1 MMRSLLSVLALW
13 LVLVA
18 PARAA
23 TPLDYTRTVLQ
34 QVQAV
39 VAGNQTQDA
48 KMAALSE
55 LLAKFLD
62 TDAMG
67 REALGQHWSSFTA
80 PQQKEFLALFRKLFQ
95 QTYVQTLLLFQNPD
109 FVYAG
114 EQPSGSGAIV
124 DTKIVTPRD
133 QFDVSYRLIP
143 AGDKWQAIAITVEN
157 VNLTTNLS
165 NQFNRLLDRM
175 TVDDLLQLMRR
186 KYGDPGG
193 EA

>member
-175 TVDDLLQLMRR
+175 TVDDLLELMRR

>member
-1 MMRSLLSVLALW
+1 MMRSWAYVLAVW
-13 LVLVA
+13 LLFVA

-23 TPLDYTRTVLQ
+23 TPLDYTRSILD
-34 QVQAV
+34 QVHAV
-39 VAGNQTQDA
+39 VAGNQTQDE
-48 KMAALSE
+48 KLAALSA
-55 LLAKFLD
+55 LLGKFLD
-62 TDAMG
+62 TDSMG
-67 REALGQHWSSFTA
+67 REALGQHWSSFTP

-109 FVYAG
+109 FIYAG
-114 EQPSGSGAIV
+114 EQSSGSGATV

-133 QFDVSYRLIP
+133 QFDVSYQLIP
-143 AGDKWQAIAITVEN
+143 AGDKWRAVAITVEN

-175 TVDDLLQLMRR
+175 SVDDLLALMRR
-186 KYGDPGG
+186 KYGTPNG

>member
-175 TVDDLLQLMRR
+175 TVDDLLELMRR
-186 KYGDPGG
+186 KYGNPGG

>member
-1 MMRSLLSVLALW
+1 MMRSWAYVLAVW
-13 LVLVA
+13 LLLVA

-23 TPLDYTRTVLQ
+23 TALDYTRAILD
-34 QVQAV
+34 QVHGV
-39 VAGNQTQDA
+39 VSGNQTQDEKLA
-48 KMAALSE
+48 GLSAL
-55 LLAKFLD
+55 LGKFLD
-62 TDAMG
+62 TDTMG
-67 REALGQHWSSFTA
+67 REALGQHWSSFTP

-109 FVYAG
+109 FIYAG
-114 EQPSGSGAIV
+114 EQSSGSGATV

-133 QFDVSYRLIP
+133 QFDVSYQLIP
-143 AGDKWQAIAITVEN
+143 VGDKWRAIAITVEN

-175 TVDDLLQLMRR
+175 SVDDLLALMRR
-186 KYGDPGG
+186 KYGNPNG

>member
-23 TPLDYTRTVLQ
+23 TPLDYTRTVLE

-39 VAGNQTQDA
+39 VACNQTQDA
-48 KMAALSE
+48 KMAALSA

-114 EQPSGSGAIV
+114 ERPSGSGAIV

-175 TVDDLLQLMRR
+175 TVDDLLELMRR
-186 KYGDPGG
+186 KYGNPGG

>member
-48 KMAALSE
+48 KMAALSQ

-175 TVDDLLQLMRR
+175 TVDDLLELMRR